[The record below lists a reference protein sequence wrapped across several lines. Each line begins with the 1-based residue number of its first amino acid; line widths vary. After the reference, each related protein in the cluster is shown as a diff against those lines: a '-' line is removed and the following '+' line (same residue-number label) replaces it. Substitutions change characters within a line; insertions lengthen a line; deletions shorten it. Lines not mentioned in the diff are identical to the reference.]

1 MSAVASTDLSKL
13 VEAAALV
20 SDGVWTAAATDI
32 EEGEEHVGWAVLT
45 RTHEHNGDY
54 DEEEGARNAACD
66 DAAFV
71 RLASPSAIL
80 TLIVRAEAA
89 EERRDAAHN
98 ALRAAESREL
108 AALAELD
115 EARAE
120 RDEARRERDALRAEV
135 IASNRAHSRTLGCVL
150 RMLAKVESG
159 PPPQFDAHGAFDDL
173 DKDGEP

>member
-1 MSAVASTDLSKL
+1 MSAGADTALAEL

-20 SDGVWTAAATDI
+20 SEGVWTAAATEI
-32 EEGEEHVGWAVLT
+32 EEAEEHAGWAVLT

-54 DEEEGARNAACD
+54 DEEENARDAACD

-80 TLIVRAEAA
+80 
-89 EERRDAAHN
+89 
-98 ALRAAESREL
+98 
-108 AALAELD
+108 ALAL
-115 EARAE
+115 E

-135 IASNRAHSRTLGCVL
+135 IASNQAHSRTLGCVL
-150 RMLAKVESG
+150 RMLAKVEIG
-159 PPPQFDAHGAFDDL
+159 PPLQFDAHGAFDDL